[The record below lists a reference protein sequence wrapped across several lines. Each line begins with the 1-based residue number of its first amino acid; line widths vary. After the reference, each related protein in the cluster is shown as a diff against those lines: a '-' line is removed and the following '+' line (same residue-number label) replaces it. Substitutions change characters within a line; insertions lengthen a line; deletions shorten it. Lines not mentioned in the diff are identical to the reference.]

1 MPVGAFS
8 EQRLAW
14 PCVKLAQKCRKRA
27 RTLTALLLGAKRSFR
42 MGVAGWRFAH
52 RKRIGGRA
60 AVVAVLEE
68 LPVICSLAVAAV
80 SMLMIGLMAIK
91 DWPQ

>member
-1 MPVGAFS
+1 
-8 EQRLAW
+8 
-14 PCVKLAQKCRKRA
+14 
-27 RTLTALLLGAKRSFR
+27 

-52 RKRIGGRA
+52 RKGISGRA
-60 AVVAVLEE
+60 AVAAVLEE

-80 SMLMIGLMAIK
+80 SMIMIGIMLYE

>member
-1 MPVGAFS
+1 
-8 EQRLAW
+8 
-14 PCVKLAQKCRKRA
+14 
-27 RTLTALLLGAKRSFR
+27 

-60 AVVAVLEE
+60 AVIAVLEE
-68 LPVICSLAVAAV
+68 LPVICSLAVAAGSLV
-80 SMLMIGLMAIK
+80 MIGIMLCK

>member
-1 MPVGAFS
+1 
-8 EQRLAW
+8 
-14 PCVKLAQKCRKRA
+14 
-27 RTLTALLLGAKRSFR
+27 

-52 RKRIGGRA
+52 RKRTSGRA

-68 LPVICSLAVAAV
+68 LPVICSLTVTTV
-80 SMLMIGLMAIK
+80 SMIMIGIMLYK